1 MEGLNVI
8 QKGKMIMAKRIKR
21 NYDRRYVD
29 ACDKIRVFIESR
41 AKVMFVEHNYKSS
54 EIARA
59 AYRQAVDRVRCGS
72 MVRVI
77 VSKGE
82 LFLIRKD
89 I

>member
-1 MEGLNVI
+1 MSKN
-8 QKGKMIMAKRIKR
+8 GKRY
-21 NYDRRYVD
+21 YDRGYVD
-29 ACDKIRVFIESR
+29 AADKIRVFIESR
-41 AKVMFVEHNYKSS
+41 AKVMFIEHEYATS
-54 EIARA
+54 ENARCAYRA
-59 AYRQAVDRVRCGS
+59 AIERVRCGG

>member
-1 MEGLNVI
+1 MKKHLSTRKI
-8 QKGKMIMAKRIKR
+8 L
-21 NYDRRYVD
+21 D

>member
-1 MEGLNVI
+1 MSKKTRRV
-8 QKGKMIMAKRIKR
+8 
-21 NYDRRYVD
+21 YDRGYVD
-29 ACDKIRVFIESR
+29 AADKIRVFIESR
-41 AKVMFVEHNYKSS
+41 AKVMFVEHEYAAS
-54 EIARA
+54 ECARA
-59 AYRQAVDRVRCGS
+59 AYRAAIDRVRCND

>member
-1 MEGLNVI
+1 
-8 QKGKMIMAKRIKR
+8 MAKRIKR
-21 NYDRRYVD
+21 NYDRGYVD
-29 ACDKIRVFIESR
+29 
-41 AKVMFVEHNYKSS
+41 
-54 EIARA
+54 ARA

>member
-1 MEGLNVI
+1 M
-8 QKGKMIMAKRIKR
+8 GKKIKRI
-21 NYDRRYVD
+21 YDKGYVD
-29 ACDKIRVFIESR
+29 ASDKIRVFIESR
-41 AKVMFVEHNYKSS
+41 AKVMFLEHEYATS
-54 EIARA
+54 EGARNAYRA
-59 AYRQAVDRVRCGS
+59 AIERVRCGG

>member
-1 MEGLNVI
+1 
-8 QKGKMIMAKRIKR
+8 MAKRIKR
-21 NYDRRYVD
+21 NYDRGYVD
-29 ACDKIRVFIESR
+29 ASDKIRVFIESR

-54 EIARA
+54 EIACA
-59 AYRQAVDRVRCGS
+59 AYRQAIDRVRCRS
-72 MVRVI
+72 MVRAI

>member
-1 MEGLNVI
+1 MDGLNVI
-8 QKGKMIMAKRIKR
+8 QKGKMIMTKKIKR
-21 NYDRRYVD
+21 NYDRGYVD
-29 ACDKIRVFIESR
+29 ASDKIRVFIESR
-41 AKVMFVEHNYKSS
+41 AKVMFVEHDYRTS
-54 EIARA
+54 ESARA
-59 AYRQAVDRVRCGS
+59 AYRQAIDRVRGGS

>member
-1 MEGLNVI
+1 MSI
-8 QKGKMIMAKRIKR
+8 QKGKMIMTKKIKR
-21 NYDRRYVD
+21 NYDRGYVD
-29 ACDKIRVFIESR
+29 ASDKIRVFIESR
-41 AKVMFVEHNYKSS
+41 AKVMFVEHDYRTSKS
-54 EIARA
+54 ARA